1 MARAN
6 QKSDLQNFTIFHNEF
21 IESEILNAHEK
32 LVFMAIKRHLNKN
45 NKAFPGL
52 STISKYSRL
61 SKSTVQ
67 KTLKT
72 LEDKGIIKIERRQDK
87 ENGGNKSNEYTLYD
101 YKSMWIASD
110 EKEMKQVMEEI
121 EEQKNLA
128 SLTDEEL
135 DRRLEELK
143 RERDR
148 RKNKEKEPVSD
159 SDQTTDTDS
168 KHSIDNYNTDEI
180 KNQSERYTL
189 DQIRQIYNYDVMIHD
204 NPEWQ
209 QDIDV
214 VIQILYDVLNT
225 IKQTIRVSGEDKPAM
240 IVIAKLMKLTF
251 QGITYAIRQYK
262 KQTGRVK
269 NPTGYM
275 LTLLYNAEEQMHLDI
290 TNKVTHDMNT

>member
-1 MARAN
+1 MAELKVRSN
-6 QKSDLQNFTIFHNEF
+6 LPPFTPIKNSLIDSENVLNE
-21 IESEILNAHEK
+21 HEK
-32 LVFMAIKRHLNKN
+32 ILYIVLLRYGD
-45 NKAFPGL
+45 KAFPSL
-52 STISKYSRL
+52 ATL
-61 SKSTVQ
+61 SKKCGFSKRTAQ
-67 KTLKT
+67 RTIDSLIEKGLLK
-72 LEDKGIIKIERRQDK
+72 
-87 ENGGNKSNEYTLYD
+87 
-101 YKSMWIASD
+101 
-110 EKEMKQVMEEI
+110 
-121 EEQKNLA
+121 
-128 SLTDEEL
+128 
-135 DRRLEELK
+135 K
-143 RERDR
+143 RK
-148 RKNKEKEPVSD
+148 RKNKKNGNTSNQYILLDDDKIWLSSVDNMQDAIDAAELERAIKLVENAGMTISGKEKGLESEPTKAHN
-159 SDQTTDTDS
+159 QAPQN
-168 KHSIDNYNTDEI
+168 SISNYSTDEI